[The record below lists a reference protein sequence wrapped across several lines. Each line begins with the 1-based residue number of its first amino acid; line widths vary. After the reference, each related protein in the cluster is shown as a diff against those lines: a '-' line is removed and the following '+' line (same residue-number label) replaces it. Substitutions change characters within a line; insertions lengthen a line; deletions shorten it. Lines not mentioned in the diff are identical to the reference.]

1 MNTVSQMIRRE
12 GFFIRARRYV
22 ANSSAESSEGSW
34 RVKGATRAGGIVFDG
49 SAPGLRLE
57 MGVKMFLVLV
67 FEGIVLLRL
76 EGRVF
81 GPASRLSLGDDRRSA
96 LVWFVLISHRVVPA
110 MDNRGMVWAIVCV
123 VFR

>member
-1 MNTVSQMIRRE
+1 
-12 GFFIRARRYV
+12 
-22 ANSSAESSEGSW
+22 
-34 RVKGATRAGGIVFDG
+34 
-49 SAPGLRLE
+49 

-81 GPASRLSLGDDRRSA
+81 GPASRLSLGDDRRLA